1 MILFAAFALGVGD
14 ESANLSE
21 EAMSII
27 AAPLRTK
34 FLRFTGDPLQLIAIW
49 GFARGRSVVQI
60 DAPLSRVS

>member
-1 MILFAAFALGVGD
+1 MMLLAAFAPGVED

-34 FLRFTGDPLQLIAIW
+34 FLRFTGNPLQLVAIW
-49 GFARGRSVVQI
+49 VERESGAVVQI
-60 DAPLSRVS
+60 DAPLSHVS